1 MAMTA
6 IQAYLDNPPPN
17 YSQLTV
23 QELSSMIRKG
33 LKPIIFILNN
43 KGYTIER
50 YIHGKN
56 RYANYL
62 LVLYLFTPKIYSRKY
77 NDVPNWKWTSL
88 LETLNDSEKFETAS
102 YTVNDKTELSNL
114 LEDATFAQANKIQVV
129 EVMMEALDA
138 PLSMKLQSERQD
150 NAYGDK

>member
-1 MAMTA
+1 
-6 IQAYLDNPPPN
+6 
-17 YSQLTV
+17 
-23 QELSSMIRKG
+23 MIRKG

-56 RYANYL
+56 RYARYL
-62 LVLYLFTPKIYSRKY
+62 TSIYFFGFLKFFFYRKY

-102 YTVNDKTELSNL
+102 YTVNDKSELSNL
-114 LEDATFAQANKIQVV
+114 LDDATFAQANKIQVV
-129 EVMMEALDA
+129 EVIMEALDA
-138 PLSMKLQSERQD
+138 PLSMKMQGEQQS
-150 NAYGDK
+150 NVYGDE